1 MTLPA
6 RLYLTLGIVCA
17 AAYALLY
24 VFLPIEENRLALF
37 LAATFAVVLLILV
50 ILVRSL
56 LQRLNIENQQ
66 VQQALAESQAQVIV
80 LQAQFAEVT
89 TRDELTGCANERHLM
104 ELLIQHRAM
113 FDRGDYQ
120 FTVVMS
126 QVDQFS
132 DIVAE
137 LGLGAGNDVL
147 KVFASIVKAA
157 LREVDIIA
165 RLRADKFIF
174 VLSGAGEEASLSII
188 NRISSLI
195 AQIQVT
201 GSDKIKITASSGITT
216 YHGAET
222 SEELLSHAEQALEFA
237 VAEGRDRVAGYNYEP
252 PVLDGGE
259 MDGGEMD
266 AVDPST

>member
-1 MTLPA
+1 MTLQA
-6 RLYLTLGIVCA
+6 RLYLTLGVVCA

-24 VFLPIEENRLALF
+24 IFLPVEENRQALF
-37 LAATFAVVLLILV
+37 LAATLGVMLSAVVI
-50 ILVRSL
+50 IVRRP
-56 LQRLNIENQQ
+56 LQRLNTENQQ
-66 VQQALAESQAQVIV
+66 SQQALAESQAQIIL

-89 TRDELTGCANERHLM
+89 TRDELTGCANGRHLM
-104 ELLIQHRAM
+104 DLLIQHRAM

-137 LGLGAGNDVL
+137 SGLGAGNDVL

-165 RLRADKFIF
+165 RLSGDKFVF
-174 VLSGAGEEASLSII
+174 VLSGAGEEASVSII

-195 AQIQVT
+195 AQIQVAGNHT
-201 GSDKIKITASSGITT
+201 IKITASSGITT

-259 MDGGEMD
+259 LDGGELE
-266 AVDPST
+266 ALNPPT